1 MKSLC
6 LLFVFFLFS
15 SLVQAKKG
23 ILDLD
28 EITFDKVVDGSQNT
42 LVAFLEYSWK
52 DPAVTFKITFLLYLN
67 QNSISLGL

>member
-52 DPAVTFKITFLLYLN
+52 DPAVTFLK
-67 QNSISLGL
+67 